1 MDKNFKKFLNEVN
14 RINDLMVVSEN
25 RELINESGAP
35 AIKLLRNIIDGSIN
49 NIAKYGIK
57 EIDNILKSM
66 VWSKNVDEFFDLLD
80 NIKLYDSKIAKQLR
94 RDIFDILP
102 DVTRNR
108 LNRIIKDVEGKL
120 DMIPEDQLENL
131 LDDIINE
138 QFPNEPESVKSF
150 MRDSIIDNSD
160 SISNKTGTSSLT
172 DDISS
177 KIEGFLTGAK
187 ETNPNFLEDIPT
199 EAINARLK
207 QLESTNPGKYQRHDI
222 EFLERAM
229 NGRLPT
235 KPSALDQRRIQEYVN
250 DIAEAALAQK
260 NKWYKL
266 NLRKDFER
274 LSTAKTWADVAG
286 STIAIGAKLGL
297 PISIPIIIMFYKD
310 AFTES
315 WGDFAD
321 DIFDVVLKDGF
332 TGNWKED
339 FILWYSSTYP
349 QSNMEPEYYINNPEL
364 IRVTGENPNYSVSI
378 YGPDGRTKL
387 VVIKTEDNGETF
399 TVQN

>member
-187 ETNPNFLEDIPT
+187 ETNPNF
-199 EAINARLK
+199 
-207 QLESTNPGKYQRHDI
+207 
-222 EFLERAM
+222 
-229 NGRLPT
+229 
-235 KPSALDQRRIQEYVN
+235 
-250 DIAEAALAQK
+250 
-260 NKWYKL
+260 
-266 NLRKDFER
+266 
-274 LSTAKTWADVAG
+274 
-286 STIAIGAKLGL
+286 
-297 PISIPIIIMFYKD
+297 
-310 AFTES
+310 
-315 WGDFAD
+315 
-321 DIFDVVLKDGF
+321 
-332 TGNWKED
+332 
-339 FILWYSSTYP
+339 
-349 QSNMEPEYYINNPEL
+349 
-364 IRVTGENPNYSVSI
+364 
-378 YGPDGRTKL
+378 
-387 VVIKTEDNGETF
+387 
-399 TVQN
+399 